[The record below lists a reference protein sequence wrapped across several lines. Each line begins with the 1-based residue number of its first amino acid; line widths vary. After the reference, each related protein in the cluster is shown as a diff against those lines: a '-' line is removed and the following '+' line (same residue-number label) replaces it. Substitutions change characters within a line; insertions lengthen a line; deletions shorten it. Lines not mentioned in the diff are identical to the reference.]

1 MSSSSSFPIDL
12 GPKDLGPN
20 DFGPNIF
27 PSSSSFYFSS
37 PSSTDIVMKKMSNNQ
52 NKLIMNSFGI
62 IVPVLLVII
71 TVSLKKKG
79 ISYTI
84 PLVLGLLFSIVAVG
98 LSANEVSKINNEA
111 KQKMREEHQLSIAVL
126 SINTLAFL
134 VFIWMGIFMLKQKK
148 IVSPLSTPLIKVGI

>member
-37 PSSTDIVMKKMSNNQ
+37 PSSTDMKKMSNNQ

-71 TVSLKKKG
+71 TVSLKKKE

-98 LSANEVSKINNEA
+98 LSANEVSKINNKA

-148 IVSPLSTPLIKVGI
+148 NDTTSARVKVGI